1 MEESTTS
8 AGAAPKSS
16 SYNPLY
22 RFALLQFYLQ
32 QQSLSVTLLTQ
43 KELDDWAK
51 DNNYDQQKV
60 RMVNQALLKEGF
72 IKSRKLNPSSTAP
85 TNSYYWLGSK
95 REELKAKLE
104 KTLE

>member
-1 MEESTTS
+1 M
-8 AGAAPKSS
+8 
-16 SYNPLY
+16 
-22 RFALLQFYLQ
+22 
-32 QQSLSVTLLTQ
+32 TLLTQ

-60 RMVNQALLKEGF
+60 RMVNQALVKEGF

-95 REELKAKLE
+95 KEELKAKLE
-104 KTLE
+104 KTLEQYKARVIGKQKKIEKTREQLEEQK